1 MKRFISILVAGLV
14 WMGASPA
21 AAQTGSDHDMR
32 FDLTYTPLR
41 VSTSNPSGV
50 VNSDMS
56 AITVSG
62 EGRVFRGLM
71 LGGSYTW
78 GGGTDLTVTGVVNN
92 QNLQDFRFND
102 TEYGDFRL
110 YAKIPFNWE
119 SFADADR
126 TMGPKPAFSPF
137 YGYVGYKNTQLSAD
151 TSSLMGG
158 NVPLGRLNVESSSG
172 IGFGLG
178 ADVQWDPV
186 SVYGQFVY
194 YPTMFTKSVGVSN
207 GGNPEGYLRVYEWD
221 LGLRTNL
228 GDSPVQAKVGYHF
241 ESHQAQNVQLRYD
254 GFQFGA
260 TAAF

>member
-1 MKRFISILVAGLV
+1 M
-14 WMGASPA
+14 
-21 AAQTGSDHDMR
+21 
-32 FDLTYTPLR
+32 
-41 VSTSNPSGV
+41 N
-50 VNSDMS
+50 
-56 AITVSG
+56 AITVAG

-71 LGGSYTW
+71 VGGSYTW
-78 GGGTDLTVTGVVNN
+78 AGGNDLTVTGVVGN
-92 QNLQDFRFND
+92 QNLTDFHYND

-126 TMGPKPAFSPF
+126 TIGPKPAFSPF

-151 TSSLMGG
+151 TPALQPGG
-158 NVPLGRLNVESSSG
+158 GPPLGRLNIESSSG

-178 ADVQWDPV
+178 ADLQMKPV

-207 GGNPEGYLRVYEWD
+207 GTNPDGYLRVYEWD

-254 GFQFGA
+254 GFQIGA

>member
-1 MKRFISILVAGLV
+1 MKRFIPVLLAGLI
-14 WMGASPA
+14 WLGSGPA
-21 AAQTGSDHDMR
+21 AAQTGTDHDVR

-50 VNSDMS
+50 VHSDMS
-56 AITVSG
+56 AITVAG

-71 LGGSYTW
+71 FGGSYTW
-78 GGGTDLTVTGVVNN
+78 GGGNDLTITGIAGN
-92 QNLQDFRFND
+92 QTLTDVKFD
-102 TEYGDFRL
+102 DAEYGDFRL

-119 SFADADR
+119 AFADSDR

-137 YGYVGYKNTQLSAD
+137 YGYVGYKNTQLNATAPSTAP
-151 TSSLMGG
+151 TI
-158 NVPLGRLNVESSSG
+158 GRLNVESASG

-178 ADVQWDPV
+178 ADVEFDPV

-194 YPTMFTKSVGVSN
+194 YPTMFTKSVGVS
-207 GGNPEGYLRVYEWD
+207 GGTSNDGFLRVYEWD

-228 GDSPVQAKVGYHF
+228 GESPVQAKVGYHF

-254 GFQFGA
+254 GFQVGA
-260 TAAF
+260 TASF